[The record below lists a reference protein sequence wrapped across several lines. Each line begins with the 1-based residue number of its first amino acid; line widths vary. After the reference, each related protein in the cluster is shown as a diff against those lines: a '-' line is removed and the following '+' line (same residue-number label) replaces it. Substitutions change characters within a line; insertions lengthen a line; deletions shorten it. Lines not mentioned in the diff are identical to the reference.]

1 MQINK
6 TNCQNSFRKCLFV
19 RMQPAASQTECG
31 VGVYHLQENPETSVR
46 IQKDGKEKE
55 NPHQYSTVTPTGFIL
70 QMVNTL
76 LLPLL
81 TNNEGERAG
90 GGGGLSRKR
99 KDNIVLCHTSHIT
112 L

>member
-90 GGGGLSRKR
+90 GGGGG
-99 KDNIVLCHTSHIT
+99 
-112 L
+112 